1 MSLTSFKP
9 KRFEKIVGVVKQ
21 HHCILY
27 KTHKEGTDVPL
38 ILRVLIIYIS
48 GGTYSLKSTPNDRF
62 VETLFLALLFY
73 SPSKLIGHYN
83 PSVRITT

>member
-1 MSLTSFKP
+1 M
-9 KRFEKIVGVVKQ
+9 
-21 HHCILY
+21 
-27 KTHKEGTDVPL
+27 
-38 ILRVLIIYIS
+38 LIIYIS

-83 PSVRITT
+83 PSVRIIDLISNVMYVYNVFLLKLSSRSRRVLVGSVLAY